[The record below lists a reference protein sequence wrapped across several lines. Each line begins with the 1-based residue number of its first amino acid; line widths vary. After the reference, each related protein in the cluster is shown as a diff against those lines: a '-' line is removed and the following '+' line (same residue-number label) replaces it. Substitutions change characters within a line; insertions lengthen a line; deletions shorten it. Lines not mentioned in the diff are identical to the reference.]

1 MDDANNAVT
10 LSVNGRNYG
19 GWKSVSIGAGIERCS
34 RDFNLSVTWK
44 WPGQSTAI
52 GIRQGD
58 RAEVRIGNDLV
69 LTGWVYASPIR
80 HDRASID
87 LSVSGRSL
95 TSDLVDCGAN
105 NKPSQWRNQT
115 VARIVTALVAPYG
128 IKVIDQTGDSVTL
141 ADHTIQPGETI
152 FESIDRLLTLSHLFA
167 TDDGRGRLVIANPG
181 SAGRAVDQLVVGENI
196 LGGDAALDF
205 SGVFSE
211 YVCKGQHAGSDDMY
225 GAATSEISASVSDS
239 RIKRKRVKVIQE
251 SGNITTAMANGRVK
265 WERDNRISKA
275 LATTYNVQGWR
286 QSSGRLW
293 IPNQIVHIVDP
304 IIGFDRDML
313 IVETTYVEG
322 DQGTTTTLKVA
333 PPDGY
338 MPEPDDPHKRRKLKK
353 GKKGDNF
360 EYLLPADWES
370 NG

>member
-1 MDDANNAVT
+1 MAEANEIAT

-52 GIRQGD
+52 GIHQGD

-69 LTGWVYASPIR
+69 LTGWVYATPIR
-80 HDRASID
+80 HDASAIE
-87 LSVSGRSL
+87 LSVSGRSI
-95 TSDLVDCGAN
+95 TSDLVDCAAD
-105 NKPSQWRNQT
+105 NKPGQWRNQT
-115 VARIVTALVAPYG
+115 VAQIVSALVAPYG
-128 IKVIDQTGDSVTL
+128 ITVIDQTGDSGTL

-167 TDDGRGRLVIANPG
+167 TDDGRGRLIIANPG
-181 SAGRAVDQLVVGENI
+181 SAGRAVDRLVVGENV
-196 LGGDAALDF
+196 LSGDAPLDF

-211 YVCKGQHAGSDDMY
+211 YKCKGQHVGSDDAF
-225 GAATSEISASVSDS
+225 GADTSEVSASVTDA
-239 RIKRKRVKVIQE
+239 RVRRKRVKVIQE
-251 SGNITTAMANGRVK
+251 SGNITASIAQGRVQ

-275 LATTYNVQGWR
+275 LATTYGVQGWR
-286 QSSGRLW
+286 QSNGRLW
-293 IPNQIVHIVDP
+293 IPNQTVRVVDP

-313 IVETTYVEG
+313 IVEATYVKGE
-322 DQGTTTTLKVA
+322 QGTTTTMKVA

-360 EYLLPADWES
+360 EYLLPADWEK
-370 NG
+370 N